1 VCAVCACGVDGVC
14 AVFVCLCMSLLC
26 LYCHPFECSIMVVV
40 SRGLPSHHSAPDKG
54 LPLGLRRQP
63 LPLSLRSS
71 QGVPHT
77 AGEQL
82 SGALSTKPVD
92 THTHTHTHTRTHPRA
107 YRKICT
113 HFQYP
118 FIDSSICS
126 FWI

>member
-77 AGEQL
+77 AGEQR
-82 SGALSTKPVD
+82 SGGLPHQTWAL
-92 THTHTHTHTRTHPRA
+92 THTHTQTRRL
-107 YRKICT
+107 
-113 HFQYP
+113 
-118 FIDSSICS
+118 SLSLS
-126 FWI
+126 LSLS